1 MSSNRKLIIFVEIFS
16 NFILLPETFVWFSCV
31 HKKYLSLFLQD
42 YPSCFPLIVVLFYKL
57 AEANSNTSFE

>member
-42 YPSCFPLIVVLFYKL
+42 YPSCFPTNCGFVLHNWTFKMPNVL
-57 AEANSNTSFE
+57 